1 MAKHTAG
8 ALERQ
13 IAADAHEAQQ
23 YRARAL
29 WQSLI
34 GRRVTVD
41 TLGEGTVIN
50 VNEAARTV
58 IVEVGGR
65 GLMTGPLLDRV
76 ALAEAALAAL
86 ATWVARAL
94 PNGAQQMM
102 EDVLAD
108 IAALDGGSPEM
119 AAMDALGRALRAAR
133 EEVSRDA

>member
-65 GLMTGPLLDRV
+65 GLWEVAFHLVRV
-76 ALAEAALAAL
+76 
-86 ATWVARAL
+86 
-94 PNGAQQMM
+94 
-102 EDVLAD
+102 
-108 IAALDGGSPEM
+108 
-119 AAMDALGRALRAAR
+119 
-133 EEVSRDA
+133 